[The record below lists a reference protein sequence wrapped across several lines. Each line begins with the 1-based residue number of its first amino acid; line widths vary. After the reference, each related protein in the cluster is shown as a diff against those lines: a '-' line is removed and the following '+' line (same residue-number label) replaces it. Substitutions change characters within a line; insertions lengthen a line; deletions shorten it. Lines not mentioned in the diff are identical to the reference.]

1 MKNQQVA
8 EILEKMADLLEFKGE
23 IPFKIAAYRKASRT
37 INDLT
42 EDIETIW
49 QEGRLAEIPG
59 VGKGLQGK
67 IEQFLAEG
75 KIRQLDELLEQVPRD
90 IFELLSI
97 QNFGPKSVALAY
109 KKLGVETLDD
119 LEKVLDDG
127 RLATLPGMGAKK
139 VENIRKGLELRKT
152 AGSRISIG
160 IALPIVD
167 EVISYIKE
175 KAGSKIGRIS
185 PAGSVRRNRETV
197 HDIDILAETDHG
209 GEVIEIFTH
218 MPRVT
223 QVLGAGETK
232 GSVVLDDRFQVDLR
246 AVKSESYGAAQQYFT
261 GSKDHNVHLR
271 EIAKKNGYKINEYG
285 IYKSED
291 KVGGEDEKDIY
302 HLLNMSW
309 IPPELRENRGEIEA
323 ALKDA
328 LPELVTVQDI
338 KADLHIH
345 STYSDG
351 QLTIEEMAEQ
361 VRSMGYSFMAFCDH
375 SKSAVYAN
383 GLDEKRLLQEI
394 QEIRQLNEKY
404 DDFVVLAGSEVD
416 ILPDGSLDFSDE
428 ILAQLDFV
436 VASIHSAFKTDP
448 TMRTLAAME
457 NKYVDVIAHP
467 TGRLISRR
475 EGFSLD
481 MDQVIA
487 KAAET
492 GTALE
497 VNSYWDRLDLS
508 DINVKKAVESGVKI
522 SINTDSHHPNHLSM
536 MALGVGNARRGW
548 AKKSDVI
555 NAMTLDELRAWQKRR
570 KDNEK

>member
-127 RLATLPGMGAKK
+127 RLATLPGMGEKK

-209 GEVIEIFTH
+209 GEVIEVFTH
-218 MPRVT
+218 TPRVT

>member
-8 EILEKMADLLEFKGE
+8 EILGKMADLLEFKGE
-23 IPFKIAAYRKASRT
+23 LPFKIAAYRKASRT

-42 EDIETIW
+42 EDIEKIW

-75 KIRQLDELLEQVPRD
+75 KIRQLDELLEHVPRD

-109 KKLGVETLDD
+109 KNLGVETLED

-127 RLATLPGMGAKK
+127 SLATLPGMGAKK

-175 KAGSKIGRIS
+175 RAGSKIGRIS
-185 PAGSVRRNRETV
+185 PAGSVRRSRETV
-197 HDIDILAETDHG
+197 HDIDILVETDYG

-223 QVLGAGETK
+223 QVLGAGDTK

-271 EIAKKNGYKINEYG
+271 EIAKKDGYKINEYG
-285 IYKSED
+285 IYKGED

-302 HLLNMSW
+302 RLLNMSW

-323 ALKDA
+323 ALKNT

-345 STYSDG
+345 STFSDG
-351 QLTIEEMAEQ
+351 QLTVEEMAEQ
-361 VRSMGYSFMAFCDH
+361 VRSMGYSYMAFCDH
-375 SKSAVYAN
+375 SKYAIYAN
-383 GLDEKRLLQEI
+383 GLDEKRLMQEI
-394 QEIRQLNEKY
+394 QEIRKLNEKF
-404 DDFVVLAGSEVD
+404 DDFVIFAGSEVD

-457 NKYVDVIAHP
+457 NKYVDVVAHP

-481 MDQVIA
+481 MDKVIA

-508 DINVKKAVESGVKI
+508 DIHVKKAIENSVKI

-555 NAMTLDELRAWQKRR
+555 NAMTLDELRAWQKRS
-570 KDNEK
+570 NEK